1 MDTPIVEGIP
11 KLPDLTHPAELLALG
26 QTSLWY
32 LALALG
38 FVFCIGGLLL
48 ALLRWRFASQNPDEN
63 PISPWIVSY
72 ERGVKGLYTVFLSA
86 LLVAGSYFV
95 TATLANRTHHW
106 EFQQVAKQTQ
116 VVEGYRQEQPAP
128 QIYYYKPETYIVQAL
143 REGQLKDLEKTR
155 YIRYTLNLASSQIQ
169 VKITQIQDNSEPP
182 KHKYKVQFEGNYTFA
197 NTVNGIHKFRFLAEK
212 PQNYEL
218 LEGFKVFK
226 DGQELQ
232 ALVQETNQFGFDLP
246 PGQQTQFKIQYQ
258 SQGDARWVY
267 NAYNT
272 LLSNFKLQLEAPF
285 PNAQYASGILPQQTQ
300 EQGAGKVFVWEFKDN
315 VSVLNPFGV
324 FTSSGAVPKTG
335 IISRILLL
343 APGVLVWWLFLLLL
357 TQRPSERSPAWL
369 GSHELFLIAALF
381 LSGILA
387 LTYSSRLL
395 PAWQAWIGISFLLLA
410 LSAGLRQNPAE
421 RGQAALATL
430 LGFVLPVSALLS
442 PYTGLTL
449 AVTAL
454 AAVIALLVH
463 YQTQL
468 ASAQPFETT

>member
-11 KLPDLTHPAELLALG
+11 KLPDLTHSAELLALG
-26 QTSLWY
+26 QTTLWY

-38 FVFCIGGLLL
+38 FIFCIGGLLL
-48 ALLRWRFASQNPDEN
+48 ALLRWRFANQSPGEN

-72 ERGVKGLYTVFLSA
+72 EQGVKGLYSVFLGG

-143 REGQLKDLEKTR
+143 REGQLKDFEKTR
-155 YIRYTLNLASSQIQ
+155 YTRYTLNLASSQIQ
-169 VKITQIQDNSEPP
+169 VKISQIQDNSEPP
-182 KHKYKVQFEGNYTFA
+182 KHKYKVHFEGNYTFA
-197 NTVNGIHKFRFLAEK
+197 NTIKGIHQFRFLAEK

-246 PGQQTQFKIQYQ
+246 PGQQTQFKISYQ

-272 LLSNFKLQLEAPF
+272 LLSNFKLQVEAPF
-285 PNAQYASGILPQQTQ
+285 PHAQYASGILPQHTQ

-324 FTSSGAVPKTG
+324 FTSSGAAPKTG

-343 APGVLVWWLFLLLL
+343 APGILVWWLFLLML
-357 TQRPSERSPAWL
+357 TQRHHNWL
-369 GSHELFLIAALF
+369 GSHELFLVAALF

-387 LTYSSRLL
+387 LTYGSRFL
-395 PAWQAWIGISFLLLA
+395 PAWQPWIGISLLLLV
-410 LSAGLRQNPAE
+410 LSAGLRKSAAE
-421 RGQAALATL
+421 RGQAVLVTL

-442 PYTGLTL
+442 PYTGISL
-449 AVTAL
+449 ALTAL
-454 AAVIALLVH
+454 AAVVGLVAH
-463 YQTQL
+463 YQSQL
-468 ASAQPFETT
+468 ASAQLFEKN

>member
-1 MDTPIVEGIP
+1 MDTPIAEGIP
-11 KLPDLTHPAELLALG
+11 KLPDLTHSAELLALG
-26 QTSLWY
+26 QTTLWY

-48 ALLRWRFASQNPDEN
+48 ALLRWRFANQSPGEN

-72 ERGVKGLYTVFLSA
+72 EQGVKRLYTVFLSA
-86 LLVAGSYFV
+86 LLVAGTYFV

-143 REGQLKDLEKTR
+143 REGQLKDFEKTR

-197 NTVNGIHKFRFLAEK
+197 NTIKGINQFRFLAEK

-272 LLSNFKLQLEAPF
+272 LLSNFKLQVEAPF
-285 PNAQYASGILPQQTQ
+285 PYAQYASGILPQQTQ

-324 FTSSGAVPKTG
+324 FTSSGAAPKTG
-335 IISRILLL
+335 IMSRILLL
-343 APGVLVWWLFLLLL
+343 APGILAWWLFLLML
-357 TQRPSERSPAWL
+357 TQRPHVWL
-369 GSHELFLIAALF
+369 GSHELFLIAAQF

-387 LTYSSRLL
+387 LTYGSRLL
-395 PAWQAWIGISFLLLA
+395 PAWQVWSGISLLLLV
-410 LSAGLRQNPAE
+410 LSAGLRKSAAE
-421 RGQAALATL
+421 RGQALLVAL

-449 AVTAL
+449 ALTAL
-454 AAVIALLVH
+454 AAAVGLVVH

-468 ASAQPFETT
+468 ASAQPFEKN